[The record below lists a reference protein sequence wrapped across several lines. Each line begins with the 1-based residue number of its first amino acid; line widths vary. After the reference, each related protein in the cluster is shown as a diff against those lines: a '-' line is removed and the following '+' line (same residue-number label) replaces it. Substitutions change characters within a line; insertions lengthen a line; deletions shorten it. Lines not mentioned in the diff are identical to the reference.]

1 VKVVTWN
8 VNSLKA
14 RSEFLALYLDK
25 EKPDVIGIQELKLD
39 ATEVPTSL
47 FTERGYSL
55 AMHTQKTWNGVLLAA
70 RSPLEDVER
79 GFPGDGGEARL
90 VAATVDGIRFVNI
103 YCPQGQSVDSPRY
116 AYKLQFY
123 DGLVAWVA
131 ERIRPDTSLLLMGD
145 MNVAPEPEDI
155 YDPIGF
161 QNEPSFTPA
170 EHERWRK
177 LVAVGLTDA
186 VKPHLKD
193 VRYSYWDYRAGC
205 FHKNQGMRIDHI
217 LVTETVLARVETAWI
232 DRQERKKKEG
242 LLPSDHAPVAVSLR

>member
-1 VKVVTWN
+1 MKIVTWN

-14 RSEFLALYLDK
+14 RSEFLAKYLDK

-39 ATEVPTSL
+39 STEVPTAL
-47 FTERGYSL
+47 FTDRGYFV

-70 RSPLEDVER
+70 RSPPEDVER
-79 GFPGDGGEARL
+79 GFPEDDGEARL
-90 VAATVDGIRFVNI
+90 VAATVDGIRFVNL
-103 YCPQGQSVDSPRY
+103 YCPQGQSVASPRY
-116 AYKLQFY
+116 TYKLKFY
-123 DGLVAWVA
+123 DGLVAWA
-131 ERIRPDTSLLLMGD
+131 GSRIRPDTSLVVMGD

-155 YDPIGF
+155 FDPIGF
-161 QNEPSFTPA
+161 QNEPCFTPP

-177 LVAVGLTDA
+177 LVGVGLTDA

-217 LVTETVLARVETAWI
+217 LVTEPVLARVETAWI
-232 DRQERKKKEG
+232 DRNERKKKEG
-242 LLPSDHAPVAVSLR
+242 LLPSDHAPVVVSLR